1 MTQLN
6 VGRRLMIPPTGA
18 QRNWRRLWVVQL
30 WEAFLLQMDDFDR
43 LLEFQLRRKLD
54 GVVAAPVPVRRG
66 RAGLGRLS
74 KGRYEEAT
82 RKSMGV
88 IPIQLRPDSL
98 VFLEHS

>member
-1 MTQLN
+1 M
-6 VGRRLMIPPTGA
+6 
-18 QRNWRRLWVVQL
+18 
-30 WEAFLLQMDDFDR
+30 WEAFLLLMDDFDR

-66 RAGLGRLS
+66 RAGLGRLT
-74 KGRYEEAT
+74 KGHREEAAK
-82 RKSMGV
+82 KSAGI